1 MKTKEQFLK
10 ECAEQW
16 SNDKLHELEVFEY
29 MQRIKDNYEMGLIS
43 VEEFI
48 EQNIT
53 LLNNLKDNLL

>member
-1 MKTKEQFLK
+1 MKTKEQYLK

-16 SNDKLHELEVFEY
+16 NNDKLHELEVFEY
-29 MQRIKDNYEMGLIS
+29 MHFLKYNYEMGCIS

-48 EQNIT
+48 EQNIN